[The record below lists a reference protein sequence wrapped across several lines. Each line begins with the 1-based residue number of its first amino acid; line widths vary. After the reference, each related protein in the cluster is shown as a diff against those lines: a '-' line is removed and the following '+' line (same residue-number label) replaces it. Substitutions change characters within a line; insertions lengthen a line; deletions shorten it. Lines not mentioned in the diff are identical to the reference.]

1 MNGAPV
7 VLQIGNRWFPE
18 APGGLERYHYD
29 LTRHL
34 PAAGFDVLSLAVAQT
49 DDHLGPGS
57 EMIAYASPS
66 TFIVHRLSALRRAVR
81 ECLATRDVALIACH
95 YPLYC
100 FPVYDL
106 MRTLPTVMHFHGPW
120 AAEGRIEGNSLPTW
134 LSKRCIE
141 QMVYQR
147 SAGFVVL
154 SAAFREILCK
164 TYGVGAERI
173 SVIPGGV
180 DVTHFDGPG
189 DRLSARLKLG
199 WEPNDPIAVSLR
211 RLNRRMG
218 IENLIDAMQK
228 VVAAVPRARL
238 FIGGSGPLQGA
249 FEERIEG
256 RGLSDHVRLLGRIPD
271 EQLPMFYR
279 AADVSIMPSVAL
291 EGFGLAAAE
300 SLACGTPVV
309 VTPIGGLPEVVA
321 DLSPDLVL
329 KHTEPETL
337 ADGLIRAFSGDL
349 HLPDPA
355 ACADYARNRFA
366 WPIITRQVAAFY
378 RRTLERTPTPS
389 FIAVA
394 E

>member
-18 APGGLERYHYD
+18 MPGGLERYHYD

-57 EMIAYASPS
+57 DMIAYAAPS
-66 TFIVHRLSALRRAVR
+66 TFIIHRLLALRRAVR
-81 ECLATRDVALIACH
+81 ECLSTRDVALIACH

-106 MRTLPTVMHFHGPW
+106 MRSLPTVMHFHGPW
-120 AAEGRIEGNSLPTW
+120 AAEGRIEGNSVAAW
-134 LSKRCIE
+134 LAKRGIE
-141 QMVYQR
+141 QMVYQG
-147 SAGFVVL
+147 STGFVVL
-154 SAAFREILCK
+154 STAFREVLCK
-164 TYGVGAERI
+164 TYGVRAERV
-173 SVIPGGV
+173 SVIPGGI
-180 DVTHFDGPG
+180 DVARFDGPG
-189 DRLSARLKLG
+189 DRPSARRKLG
-199 WEPNDPIAVSLR
+199 WEPDARIAVSLR

-218 IENLIDAMQK
+218 IENLIDAMQT

-238 FIGGSGPLQGA
+238 FIGGSGPLQDA
-249 FEERIEG
+249 FQERIEG
-256 RGLSDHVRLLGRIPD
+256 RGLSGHVRLLGRIPD
-271 EQLPMFYR
+271 EQLPLFYR

-300 SLACGTPVV
+300 SLACGTPVL
-309 VTPIGGLPEVVA
+309 VTPIGGLPEVVTG
-321 DLSPDLVL
+321 LSPDLVL
-329 KHTEPETL
+329 KHTTPATL
-337 ADGLIRAFSGDL
+337 ADGLIRYFSGDL

-355 ACADYARNRFA
+355 ACADYASSRFA
-366 WPIITRQVAAFY
+366 WPIIARQVAAFY
-378 RRTLERTPTPS
+378 RRTLDRTPAPS
-389 FIAVA
+389 LAPVA